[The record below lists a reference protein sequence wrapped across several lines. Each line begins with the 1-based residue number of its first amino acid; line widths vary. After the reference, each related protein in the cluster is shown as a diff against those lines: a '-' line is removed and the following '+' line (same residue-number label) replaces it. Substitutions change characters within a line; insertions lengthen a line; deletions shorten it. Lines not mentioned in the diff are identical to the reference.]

1 MVSDALQFAEEFK
14 AIERNAKETLCT
26 CGAGLPLEA
35 VADILE
41 RLEFRRS
48 CVCSWLCM
56 EIVSASKAEERRELL
71 AVLWAVD
78 AA

>member
-1 MVSDALQFAEEFK
+1 MFRDALQFAQEFK
-14 AIERNAKETLCT
+14 SIERDVQETLCT

-35 VADILE
+35 VADIRE

-71 AVLWAVD
+71 AVLWSID